1 MAGYSIDL
9 RKRVLLDSAEG
20 LDSEEIAEKYRVS
33 RSWVDRVKQRYREN
47 GEIAARKV
55 GGGQEPILKPH
66 YARLEALLKEQ
77 PDLTLKEL
85 RLALKVD
92 VSLSTIW
99 EAVRALGY
107 TLKKSPSSFRTGPS
121 RRC

>member
-47 GEIAARKV
+47 GEIASPNFFARSPMTNV
-55 GGGQEPILKPH
+55 HDISP
-66 YARLEALLKEQ
+66 
-77 PDLTLKEL
+77 TLAIPVL
-85 RLALKVD
+85 RLLRNDSSLK
-92 VSLSTIW
+92 SYGGRYSW
-99 EAVRALGY
+99 
-107 TLKKSPSSFRTGPS
+107 
-121 RRC
+121 